1 MAPSAAVRAAA
12 ARLVKAAAAE
22 AKAAAAMV
30 ANAAAAVHFT
40 SFSHQRTIG
49 AVQPALQPRLG
60 MKSW

>member
-22 AKAAAAMV
+22 AKAAATV